1 MHAKENALR
10 IIRFNHPERVVKTPP
25 TYVLRYQ
32 GCDHEAYEGE
42 LGDDHPIGSRWV
54 DIWGTGWHKIQE
66 GVMGLPKVNPLAE
79 VEALRHYRWPDPD
92 DERICARIY
101 QMASAFPGDDRFLA
115 GSHRDTLWE
124 KAYMLVGMEAMMMY
138 FLTEP
143 EFVRQVL
150 HHIMDFQLG
159 IAQHYARL
167 GVKFVALGDDL
178 GTQLGPLLGPRI
190 VDGFLVPE
198 YERLFSFY
206 RERHTLIGFHS
217 CGNVDAMLDTW
228 MRLGVDVLNPI
239 QATANDLDR
248 VRARTQGR
256 MALQGGVSSAIVME
270 GPPERIAAEVRRRI
284 AQLGQGGGYFCS
296 PDQGMPYPAGHA
308 EAFDRA
314 IEEYG
319 HYSLELSTF

>member
-1 MHAKENALR
+1 MNARENALR
-10 IIRFNHPERVVKTPP
+10 IIRFDHPERVVKTPP

-79 VEALRHYRWPDPD
+79 VETLRRYRWPDPD
-92 DERICARIY
+92 DERICGRIY

-143 EFVRQVL
+143 EFVREVL

-159 IAQHYARL
+159 IAQHYGRL
-167 GVKFVALGDDL
+167 GVEFVALGDDL

-296 PDQGMPYPAGHA
+296 PDQGMPYLTGHV

-314 IEEYG
+314 VEEYG
-319 HYSLELSTF
+319 HYS